1 MEYPQI
7 NAADLV
13 QALTEQRDAAMN
25 NAAQLKALLDAALKR
40 ERERNNAKSPAPDN
54 TDRYLDENG
63 ALSDRA

>member
-7 NAADLV
+7 NAADLI
-13 QALTEQRDAAMN
+13 QALTEQRDMAMN
-25 NAAQLKALLDAALKR
+25 NAAQFKALLDAALKR
-40 ERERNNAKSPAPDN
+40 ERERAVTPAPN

>member
-25 NAAQLKALLDAALKR
+25 NAAQFKALLDAALKR
-40 ERERNNAKSPAPDN
+40 ERERERVSAAAPNN
-54 TDRYLDENG
+54 TDRYLDEAG

>member
-25 NAAQLKALLDAALKR
+25 NAAQFKALLDAALKR
-40 ERERNNAKSPAPDN
+40 ERERAATRAPTN
-54 TDRYLDENG
+54 TDRFLDEAG